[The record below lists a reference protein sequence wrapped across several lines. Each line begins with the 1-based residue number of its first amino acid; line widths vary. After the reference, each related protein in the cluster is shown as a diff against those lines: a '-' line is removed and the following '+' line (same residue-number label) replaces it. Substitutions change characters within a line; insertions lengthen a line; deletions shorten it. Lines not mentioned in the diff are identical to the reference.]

1 MSLLWSA
8 LLWPKLNATAA
19 SITDDVFGNV
29 MCLLKQFS
37 DLDIPPDTSFL
48 KSKRV
53 PSFPTVRAAQQVDL
67 LTRTQG
73 KAQANFHTDA
83 RFTGEEEPPIKHSN
97 NLAQHRQLFAYVPL
111 P

>member
-1 MSLLWSA
+1 
-8 LLWPKLNATAA
+8 
-19 SITDDVFGNV
+19 
-29 MCLLKQFS
+29 MCPLKQFNH
-37 DLDIPPDTSFL
+37 LDIAPDSSFL
-48 KSKRV
+48 KSERV

-67 LTRTQG
+67 LTRTQE

-83 RFTGEEEPPIKHSN
+83 RFTGEEEPPIRNSN